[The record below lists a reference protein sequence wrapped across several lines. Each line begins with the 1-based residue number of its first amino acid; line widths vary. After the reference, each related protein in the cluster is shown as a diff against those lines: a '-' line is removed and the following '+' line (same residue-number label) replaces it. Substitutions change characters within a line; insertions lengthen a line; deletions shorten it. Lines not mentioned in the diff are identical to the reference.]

1 MGDGKTAIMKT
12 ATTNS
17 AVVRNTFARVRTTA
31 MPGAATPVGTGWRD
45 HLPMLVRTYGII
57 LTLVV
62 LLAVVALG
70 NPAFL
75 SSQNLLNMLSQWAP
89 AGIMAV
95 GMTFVILTGGFD
107 LSVASGYSLCAVVA
121 AYVGQGY
128 PPTVAFAM
136 AIVVGLLFGLV
147 NGLLVAVV
155 RINPFITTVGSGFVI
170 NGVALVLT
178 ENAAFLVDDPAFGM
192 LGAGRWHG
200 IPYSGMLLVLFFL
213 GFGFVLART
222 VYGEAIYAVGGNYE
236 ASRLSGIRVRAMV
249 ASSYVV
255 LGGCVGLAGS
265 IAASQLSSAQANLD
279 PGIIFDVLTIVVV
292 GGTSLSGG
300 SGAMWRTAVGLG
312 IIATISNG
320 FVLLDIS
327 PYYQSIIKGT
337 IIIAALA
344 LDTILSRLVRAR

>member
-1 MGDGKTAIMKT
+1 M
-12 ATTNS
+12 S
-17 AVVRNTFARVRTTA
+17 
-31 MPGAATPVGTGWRD
+31 AATPTVQAPTPASGLRTR
-45 HLPMLVRTYGII
+45 LPGLIRIYGII
-57 LTLVV
+57 ATLV
-62 LLAVVALG
+62 LLLIVVTAG

-75 SSQNLLNMLSQWAP
+75 SIYNIFNMLSEWAP

-107 LSVASGYSLCAVVA
+107 LSIASGYSLCAVVA
-121 AYVGQGY
+121 AYVGQTY
-128 PPTVAFAM
+128 PALPAFAA
-136 AIVVGLLFGLV
+136 AIAAGLAFGLA

-155 RINPFITTVGSGFVI
+155 RINPFITTVGTGFI
-170 NGVALVLT
+170 ITGISLVMT
-178 ENAAFLVDDPAFGM
+178 QNAAFAVNNDAFGV
-192 LGAGRWHG
+192 LGAGLWHG
-200 IPYSGMLLVLFFL
+200 VPYSGMLLILFL
-213 GFGFVLART
+213 LVFGFILART

-236 ASRLSGIRVRAMV
+236 ASRLSGIRVRTVV
-249 ASSYVV
+249 ASTYVL

-279 PGIIFDVLTIVVV
+279 PGVIFDVLTIVVV

-300 SGAMWRTAVGLG
+300 VGAMWRTAVGLG

-337 IIIAALA
+337 IIVSALA
-344 LDTILSRLVRAR
+344 LDTGLTRLTRAR

>member
-1 MGDGKTAIMKT
+1 MSI
-12 ATTNS
+12 TTS
-17 AVVRNTFARVRTTA
+17 AVEAPSPAPGLRARL
-31 MPGAATPVGTGWRD
+31 PGLIRI
-45 HLPMLVRTYGII
+45 YGII
-57 LTLVV
+57 ATLV
-62 LLAVVALG
+62 LLLVVVTVG

-75 SSQNLLNMLSQWAP
+75 SLRNIFNMLSEWAP

-107 LSVASGYSLCAVVA
+107 LSIASAYSLSAVIA
-121 AYVGQGY
+121 AYAGQTHA
-128 PPTVAFAM
+128 PWLAFAA
-136 AIVVGLLFGLV
+136 AIGAGLVFGLA

-155 RINPFITTVGSGFVI
+155 RINPFITTVGSGFI
-170 NGVALVLT
+170 ITGISLVMT
-178 ENAAFLVDDPAFGM
+178 QNAAFEVNNDQFGI

-200 IPYSGMLLVLFFL
+200 VPYSGMLLVLFL
-213 GFGFVLART
+213 LLFGFILART
-222 VYGEAIYAVGGNYE
+222 VYGEVIYAVGGNYE
-236 ASRLSGIRVRAMV
+236 ASRLSGIRVRTVV
-249 ASSYVV
+249 ASTYML

-300 SGAMWRTAVGLG
+300 VGAMWRTSVGLG

-327 PYYQSIIKGT
+327 PYYQSIIKGA
-337 IIIAALA
+337 IIVSALA
-344 LDTILSRLVRAR
+344 LDTGLTRLVRTR

>member
-1 MGDGKTAIMKT
+1 MNDANTLTAAPLP
-12 ATTNS
+12 ATW
-17 AVVRNTFARVRTTA
+17 
-31 MPGAATPVGTGWRD
+31 WRE
-45 HLPMLVRTYGII
+45 HLPKLIRVYGII
-57 LTLVV
+57 ITLVL
-62 LLAVVALG
+62 LLAVVAIG

-75 SSQNLLNMLSQWAP
+75 SQQNIFNMLSQWAP

-107 LSVASGYSLCAVVA
+107 LSIASGYSLCAVVA
-121 AYVGQGY
+121 AYVGQTY
-128 PPTVAFAM
+128 PPSVAFAA
-136 AIVVGLLFGLV
+136 AILVGLLFGLA

-170 NGVALVLT
+170 NGVALVMT
-178 ENAAFLVDDPAFGM
+178 ENAAFLVDNPDFGT

-200 IPYSGMLLVLFFL
+200 IPYSGMLLVAFL
-213 GFGFVLART
+213 IIFGLILARSI
-222 VYGEAIYAVGGNYE
+222 YGEAIYAVGGNYE
-236 ASRLSGIRVRAMV
+236 ASRLSGMRVRAVV
-249 ASSYVV
+249 ASTYVV

-327 PYYQSIIKGT
+327 PYYQSIIKGA
-337 IIIAALA
+337 IIVAALA
-344 LDTILSRLVRAR
+344 LDTGLTRLVRAR

>member
-1 MGDGKTAIMKT
+1 M
-12 ATTNS
+12 TTM
-17 AVVRNTFARVRTTA
+17 NTMRAPSPPVAAWREQLPTLIRV
-31 MPGAATPVGTGWRD
+31 
-45 HLPMLVRTYGII
+45 YGII
-57 LTLVV
+57 LTLV
-62 LLAVVALG
+62 LLVAVVGIG

-75 SSQNLLNMLSQWAP
+75 SGRNIFNMLSQWAP

-121 AYVGQGY
+121 AYVGQSY
-128 PPTVAFAM
+128 PPSIAFGA
-136 AIVVGLLFGLV
+136 AIIVGLLFGLA
-147 NGLLVAVV
+147 NGLFVAVV
-155 RINPFITTVGSGFVI
+155 RINPFITTVGSGFII
-170 NGVALVLT
+170 NGVALVMT
-178 ENAAFLVDDPAFGM
+178 KNAAFLVDNPDFGT

-200 IPYSGMLLVLFFL
+200 IPYSGIFLVVFLLV
-213 GFGFVLART
+213 FGFILART
-222 VYGEAIYAVGGNYE
+222 VYGEAIYSVGGNYE
-236 ASRLSGIRVRAMV
+236 ASRLSGIRVRAVV
-249 ASSYVV
+249 ASTYVV

-265 IAASQLSSAQANLD
+265 IVASQLSSAQANLD

-300 SGAMWRTAVGLG
+300 TGAMWRTAVGLG

-337 IIIAALA
+337 IIVAALA
-344 LDTILSRLVRAR
+344 LDGGLTRLVRAR

>member
-1 MGDGKTAIMKT
+1 M
-12 ATTNS
+12 
-17 AVVRNTFARVRTTA
+17 TTA
-31 MPGAATPVGTGWRD
+31 NTLPAMNQPSATWRE
-45 HLPMLVRTYGII
+45 HLPTVIRVYGII
-57 LTLVV
+57 LTLVI
-62 LLAVVALG
+62 LLAVVGIG

-75 SSQNLLNMLSQWAP
+75 STQNIFNMLSQWAP

-107 LSVASGYSLCAVVA
+107 LSIASGYSLCAVMA
-121 AYVGQGY
+121 AYVGQSY
-128 PPTVAFAM
+128 PPSVAFAA
-136 AIVVGLLFGLV
+136 AIVVGLVFGLA

-178 ENAAFLVDDPAFGM
+178 KNAAFLVSNEDFGT

-200 IPYSGMLLVLFFL
+200 VPYSGMLLIVFL
-213 GFGFVLART
+213 LVFGFVLART
-222 VYGEAIYAVGGNYE
+222 IYGEAIYAVGGNYE
-236 ASRLSGIRVRAMV
+236 ASRLSGIRVRAVV
-249 ASSYVV
+249 ASTYVV

-265 IAASQLSSAQANLD
+265 ITASQLTSAQANLD

-300 SGAMWRTAVGLG
+300 TGAMWRTTVGLG
-312 IIATISNG
+312 IISTISNG

-337 IIIAALA
+337 IIVAALA
-344 LDTILSRLVRAR
+344 LDTGLTRLVRAK

>member
-1 MGDGKTAIMKT
+1 MSKVDTMGVAAQSRGVRESLTAG
-12 ATTNS
+12 
-17 AVVRNTFARVRTTA
+17 VRA
-31 MPGAATPVGTGWRD
+31 
-45 HLPMLVRTYGII
+45 YGIVA
-57 LTLVV
+57 TLV
-62 LLAVVALG
+62 LLVGVVAIG

-75 SSQNLLNMLSQWAP
+75 SRQNIFNMLSQWSP

-95 GMTFVILTGGFD
+95 GMTFVIMTGGFD
-107 LSVASGYSLCAVVA
+107 LSIASGYSLCALAA
-121 AYVGQGY
+121 AYVGQGHAA
-128 PPTVAFAM
+128 VIAFLA
-136 AIVVGLLFGLV
+136 AIGVGLLYGLV

-155 RINPFITTVGSGFVI
+155 RINPFITTVGSGFI
-170 NGVALVLT
+170 LNGIALVMT
-178 ENAAFLVDDPAFGM
+178 KNAAFLVDAPQFSV

-200 IPYSGMLLVLFFL
+200 APYSGMLLIAFILI
-213 GFGFVLART
+213 FGFVLART

-236 ASRLSGIRVRAMV
+236 ASRLSGIRVVRVV
-249 ASSYVV
+249 ASTYVL

-327 PYYQSIIKGT
+327 PYYQSIIKGA
-337 IIIAALA
+337 IIVAALA
-344 LDTILSRLVRAR
+344 LDTGLNRLVRTK